1 MVTVGGDAPFKVTS
15 MSCTVPVAAGV
26 DVVDEV
32 DDSVELDEA
41 SEEFEESEPHAAAA
55 RSSGATAQAR
65 ARRTCVHLSG
75 MAVNLATLA
84 SLDGSPKPRRC
95 P

>member
-1 MVTVGGDAPFKVTS
+1 

-32 DDSVELDEA
+32 DELVELDEA
-41 SEEFEESEPHAAAA
+41 SEEFEEFEEFEESEPHPAAA

-84 SLDGSPKPRRC
+84 LLDGSPKPSRC

>member
-1 MVTVGGDAPFKVTS
+1 
-15 MSCTVPVAAGV
+15 MSCTVPLAAGV

-32 DDSVELDEA
+32 DESVELEEA
-41 SEEFEESEPHAAAA
+41 SEEFEESELHAAAA
-55 RSSGATAQAR
+55 RSSGATTQAR

-84 SLDGSPKPRRC
+84 SRDGSPKPRSS